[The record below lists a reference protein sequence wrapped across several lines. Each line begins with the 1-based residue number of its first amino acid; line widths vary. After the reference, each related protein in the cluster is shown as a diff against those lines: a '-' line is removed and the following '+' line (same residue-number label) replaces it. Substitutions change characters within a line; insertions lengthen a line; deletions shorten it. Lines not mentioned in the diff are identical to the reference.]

1 MFCKYC
7 TLVKCILYLWKRE
20 NLCVP
25 YEKRWRYLDHI
36 NSPLS
41 ITLFKGALNFFN
53 KFTKHTHVM
62 QLKQDVIKNKKDKLQ
77 LVIKLL
83 LHFFFLFLMLPRST
97 TTTNIC
103 FHYQLQTKANQYHC
117 HTLTACLLNL
127 HKLSKEGCP
136 FYELELRF
144 FFLARSL
151 Y

>member
-1 MFCKYC
+1 MNY
-7 TLVKCILYLWKRE
+7 
-20 NLCVP
+20 NLQSG
-25 YEKRWRYLDHI
+25 YFY
-36 NSPLS
+36 
-41 ITLFKGALNFFN
+41 
-53 KFTKHTHVM
+53 
-62 QLKQDVIKNKKDKLQ
+62 
-77 LVIKLL
+77 
-83 LHFFFLFLMLPRST
+83 FLFLMLPRST

-117 HTLTACLLNL
+117 HTLTASLLNL